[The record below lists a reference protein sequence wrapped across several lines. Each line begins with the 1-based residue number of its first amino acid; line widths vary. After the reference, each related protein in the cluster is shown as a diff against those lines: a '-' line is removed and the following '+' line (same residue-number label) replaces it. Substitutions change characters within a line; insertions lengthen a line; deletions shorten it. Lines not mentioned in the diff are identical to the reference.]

1 MTDSPPELSSLN
13 RIRVVLVETSHPG
26 NIGAVARAMKNM
38 GLSDLALV
46 APRAFPHAEATARAS
61 GADDLLAR
69 AWVMPSLD
77 AAIADCSL
85 VVGASARS
93 RTIPWPL
100 MLPRDCARR
109 MQAEAAGGAK
119 VALVMGRE
127 KSGLSNAE
135 LERCQ
140 VHVHIPANPDYP
152 SLNLAAAVQV
162 LAYELRMAALEA
174 GSALPAGKVLERDQP
189 LATAAEREGLYAHFE
204 RALAALDFYDPDNPR
219 QLMRR
224 LRRLFNRAELDRMEV
239 NILRGILA
247 AAEKA
252 ARAEGRPAT

>member
-1 MTDSPPELSSLN
+1 MTDTPTAISCLN

-38 GLSDLALV
+38 GLAELV
-46 APRAFPHAEATARAS
+46 LVKPRVFPHAEATARAS
-61 GADDLLAR
+61 GADDLLVR
-69 AWVMPSLD
+69 AQVVESLE
-77 AAIADCSL
+77 AAIADCVL

-100 MLPRDCARR
+100 MQPRDCARR
-109 MQAEAAGGAK
+109 MLAEAARGAK

-135 LERCQ
+135 LERCR

-174 GSALPAGKVLERDQP
+174 ESALPEGAMLERDQP
-189 LATAAEREGLYAHFE
+189 LATAAELEGLYAHFE
-204 RALAALDFYDPDNPR
+204 RTLAALDFYDPDNPR

-252 ARAEGRPAT
+252 AGGDGR

>member
-1 MTDSPPELSSLN
+1 MSDTESDSLFALS
-13 RIRVVLVETSHPG
+13 RVRVVLVETSHPG

-38 GLSDLALV
+38 GLAELVLV
-46 APRAFPHAEATARAS
+46 APRVFPHAEATARAS

-69 AWVMPSLD
+69 ARVADSLD
-77 AAIADCSL
+77 AAIADCAL
-85 VVGASARS
+85 VVGTSARR

-100 MLPRDCARR
+100 MPPRACARR
-109 MQAEAAGGAK
+109 MQAEAARGTK

-127 KSGLSNAE
+127 KSGLTNAE
-135 LERCQ
+135 LERCH

-162 LAYELRMAALEA
+162 LTYELRMAALEA
-174 GSALPAGKVLERDQP
+174 ESALPAGEMLVRDQP
-189 LATAAEREGLYAHFE
+189 LATAAELEGLYAHFE
-204 RALAALDFYDPDNPR
+204 QALAALDFYDPDNPR

-224 LRRLFNRAELDRMEV
+224 LRRLFNRTGLDRMEV
-239 NILRGILA
+239 NILRGILS

-252 ARAEGRPAT
+252 ADSSES